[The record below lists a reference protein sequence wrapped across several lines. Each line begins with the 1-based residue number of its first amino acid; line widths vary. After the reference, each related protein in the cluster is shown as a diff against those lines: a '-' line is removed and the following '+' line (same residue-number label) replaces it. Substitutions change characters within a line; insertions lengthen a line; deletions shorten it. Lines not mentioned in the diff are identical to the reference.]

1 MAITITHGSTRDL
14 PNGTKMFRVNVADAS
29 TAASLLAAQGDGFIS
44 RIVGG
49 QLSFKKNSG
58 SGGPGKLAIRQQGTG
73 GVDLISIDIGAD
85 FVFEIT
91 ERVARDYALVSLDNQ
106 AIFVETE
113 NACLV
118 TGWLNV
124 VVSKDAGPA
133 VRLIA

>member
-1 MAITITHGSTRDL
+1 MAVSITHGTSRDL
-14 PNGTKMFRVNVADAS
+14 RNGTKMLRVNIANAA
-29 TAASLLAAQGDGFIS
+29 TAASLVAAQGDGFLA

-49 QLSFKKNSG
+49 QLSFKAAAA
-58 SGGPGKLAIRQQGTG
+58 GGPGKLAIRQQGTG
-73 GVDLISIDIGAD
+73 GVDLISLDIGAD

-91 ERVARDYALVSLDNQ
+91 ERIARDYDLVSLANE
-106 AIFVETE
+106 AIFAETE
-113 NACLV
+113 NACLI